1 MGDDYYQI
9 LGVSRNANESE
20 IKRAFHKLAKQFHPD
35 VNPSGAEKFKD
46 INHAYDVLSDPEK
59 REIYDNFG
67 EEGLKGGMGGMGGGM
82 GGFSDIFDMF
92 GGGGGRQRK
101 PQGPQKAELVRHPLP
116 ATLEDIYNGGE
127 RKIRIARSRT
137 CTPCK
142 GVGSTKPDAAKTCT
156 KCKGKGIVTGYRQ
169 VGPGFVQQVQ
179 QHCPDCNGEG
189 KLTDDKFKCT
199 TCKGARHV
207 QETKVVSVY
216 IEKGMKE
223 GSKVNLYGEGDEK
236 PGILAGDIQFIVQ
249 LVSHKSYQRDGNNLI
264 MKKKITLSDALTGAA
279 FKIETLDKRSLFV
292 KTKKGLVIK
301 PGQVMAIAKEGLPVW
316 KQPFEKGTLYI
327 QFEIEFPK
335 KIPESAQEKLEKIL
349 PPKEKVVKSKDM
361 EEVSLTDAVFETN
374 EKKGRGE
381 AYDDDDHE
389 GGGQG
394 GIQCGQ
400 Q

>member
-9 LGVSRNANESE
+9 LGVSRNASESE
-20 IKRAFHKLAKQFHPD
+20 IKKAFHKLAKQYHPD
-35 VNPSGAEKFKD
+35 VNPTEGEKFKD
-46 INHAYDVLSDPEK
+46 ISHAYEILSDPEK
-59 REIYDNFG
+59 REIYNNFG
-67 EEGLKGGMGGMGGGM
+67 EEGLKGGMGGMGG
-82 GGFSDIFDMF
+82 FSDIFDMF
-92 GGGGGRQRK
+92 GGGGRQRK

-116 ATLEDIYNGGE
+116 STLEDIYNGGE
-127 RKIRIARSRT
+127 RKIRISRVRT
-137 CTPCK
+137 CIPCK
-142 GVGSTKPDAAKTCT
+142 GSGSTKPDAVKTCT

-189 KLTDDKFKCT
+189 KLIDDKFKCGS
-199 TCKGARHV
+199 CKGARFT

-249 LVSHKSYQRDGNNLI
+249 LVPHKSYQRDGNNLI
-264 MKKKITLSDALTGAA
+264 MKKKITLSDALTGAS
-279 FKIETLDKRSLFV
+279 FKIETLDKRTLFV
-292 KTKKGLVIK
+292 KTKKGMVIR

-316 KQPFEKGTLYI
+316 KQPFEKGQLYI
-327 QFEIEFPK
+327 QFEIDFPK

-361 EEVSLTDAVFETN
+361 EEVSLTDAVFDSN

-381 AYDDDDHE
+381 AYDDEDDHE